1 MVVVRRSVLYLVC
14 LLALCVPKFGVA
26 SEYHVGPGD
35 VLSITV
41 YDNDD
46 LATKVR
52 VSTAGTIVMP
62 LVGQIKVRGLTV
74 NAITDKITAM
84 LADGYLV
91 NPQVNVFV
99 EEFRSKKA
107 VILGSVRSPGLV
119 ELSGPTNFLELVS
132 KAGGLEKDAGDTATI
147 QRKNGSKEGSVVI
160 VDLLALIEKG
170 DLSQNMSIQ
179 DGDTVFVSK
188 GGMCFITGQVKKP
201 GTYTCDEDSTVLKL
215 VALAGGFTGKAS
227 RTGINLVRIVDNQKK
242 VYKKVDLYTQLKDS
256 DVVVVPESFF

>member
-1 MVVVRRSVLYLVC
+1 MVVVRKIALYFVC
-14 LLALCVPKFGVA
+14 LLVVFATKTGFA

-62 LVGQIKVRGLTV
+62 LIGQIKVQSLTV

-91 NPQVNVFV
+91 SPQVNVFV

-107 VILGSVRSPGLV
+107 VILGSVRMPGLI

-147 QRKNGSKEGSVVI
+147 QRKGGGKESSVII

-170 DLSQNMSIQ
+170 DLSQNMVIQ
-179 DGDTVFVSK
+179 DGDTIFVSK
-188 GGMCFITGQVKKP
+188 GGMCFITGQVEKP
-201 GTYTCDEDSTVLKL
+201 GTYTCGEDTTILKL

-227 RTGINLVRIVDNQKK
+227 RSGINLVRIVDNQKK

>member
-1 MVVVRRSVLYLVC
+1 MLYLFC
-14 LLALCVPKFGVA
+14 LLALCVTKIGVA

-62 LVGQIKVRGLTV
+62 LIGQVEVQSLTV
-74 NAITDKITAM
+74 NAITDKITA
-84 LADGYLV
+84 LLSDGYLV
-91 NPQVNVFV
+91 SPQVNVFV

-119 ELSGPTNFLELVS
+119 ELSGPTSFLELVS

-147 QRKNGSKEGSVVI
+147 QRKNSSKENPIII
-160 VDLLALIEKG
+160 VDLQALIEKG
-170 DLSQNMSIQ
+170 DLTHNMAIQ

-188 GGMCFITGQVKKP
+188 GGMCFITGQVEKP
-201 GTYTCDEDSTVLKL
+201 GTYTCGDDTTVLKL

-227 RTGINLVRIVDNQKK
+227 RSGINLVRIVDNQKK
-242 VYKKVDLYTQLKDS
+242 VYKKIDLYTQLKDS

>member
-1 MVVVRRSVLYLVC
+1 MVLVRKIVLYFAC
-14 LLALCVPKFGVA
+14 LLAFFVGISVQA
-26 SEYHVGPGD
+26 SEYHVGSGD
-35 VLSITV
+35 ILSITV

-62 LVGQIKVRGLTV
+62 LIGQVEVQSLTV
-74 NAITDKITAM
+74 NAITDKITAL

-91 NPQVNVFV
+91 SPQVNVFV

-119 ELSGPTNFLELVS
+119 ELSGPTSFLELVS

-147 QRKNGSKEGSVVI
+147 QRKNSSKETPVII

-170 DLSQNMSIQ
+170 DLTQNMVIQ

-188 GGMCFITGQVKKP
+188 GGMCFITGQVRSP
-201 GTYTCDEDSTVLKL
+201 GTYNCDDETTVLKL

-227 RTGINLVRIVDNQKK
+227 RSGINLVRIVDNQKK
-242 VYKKVDLYTQLKDS
+242 VYKKIDLYTQLKDS